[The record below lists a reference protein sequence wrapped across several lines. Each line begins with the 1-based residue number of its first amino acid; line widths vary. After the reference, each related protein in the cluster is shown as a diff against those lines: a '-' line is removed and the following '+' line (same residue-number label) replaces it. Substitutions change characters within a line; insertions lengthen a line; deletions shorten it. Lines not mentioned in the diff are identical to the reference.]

1 MSENARAE
9 MNNEV
14 EKSEVKV
21 DEPKTYSQEEVD
33 NIVKGR
39 LARQNDKIKDLKSKN
54 AKLEADAKNYNAMS
68 RLLSEKGGFKGSAEE
83 QFKQAADY
91 YEVNEEDRN
100 KFFEDSTAED
110 MAFLSAKRFVDQAD
124 DDDKLDE
131 YNRISLIPEEQRTL
145 KDKEKYKLLKGTVN
159 EMFEPMIAADKK
171 WLAENAGEADFNKL
185 IGSEEFK
192 DFISGTS
199 MKMSTAIQKF
209 VKAKGA
215 DYINS
220 TFKTDEVTKE
230 TPASTGS
237 VKNSGASKLKE
248 YYSPEDVDA
257 LTAKDYDD
265 PEIMRRVGE
274 SMKHWR

>member
-1 MSENARAE
+1 MSENTKVE
-9 MNNEV
+9 MNNDV

-100 KFFEDSTAED
+100 KFFEESTAED

-220 TFKTDEVTKE
+220 TFKLDEVTKE
-230 TPASTGS
+230 APVSTGS

>member
-1 MSENARAE
+1 MSENTKVDV
-9 MNNEV
+9 NNEV

-110 MAFLSAKRFVDQAD
+110 MAFLSAKRFLDQAD

-131 YNRISLIPEEQRTL
+131 YNRISAIPEDKRTL
-145 KDKEKYKLLKGTVN
+145 KDREKYKLLVN
-159 EMFEPMIAADKK
+159 AVNSITEPIIAADKK
-171 WLAENAGEADFNKL
+171 WLSENAGEADFKKL
-185 IGSEEFK
+185 VESEEFR
-192 DFISGTS
+192 DFITGTS
-199 MKMSTAIQKF
+199 MKVSTAIQKF
-209 VKAKGA
+209 VKLKGA

-220 TFKTDEVTKE
+220 AFKAEEVGKE
-230 TPASTGS
+230 APASTGS
-237 VKNSGASKLKE
+237 AKNSGASKLKE

-257 LTAKDYDD
+257 LTDKDFDD
-265 PEIMRRVGE
+265 PEIMRRVKE
-274 SMKHWR
+274 SMKQWR